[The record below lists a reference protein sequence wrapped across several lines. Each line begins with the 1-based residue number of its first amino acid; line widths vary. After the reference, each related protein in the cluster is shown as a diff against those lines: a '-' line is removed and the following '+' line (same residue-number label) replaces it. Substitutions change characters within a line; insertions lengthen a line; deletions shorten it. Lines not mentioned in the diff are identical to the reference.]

1 MFSIYRIYYET
12 IIRPFTEKIQNFNS
26 SKRFLKTGKTKLT
39 IYQYKCSIYWLPLL
53 SDKRKIRHFL
63 IFAKYS
69 EIK

>member
-39 IYQYKCSIYWLPLL
+39 IYQYKWFDLL
-53 SDKRKIRHFL
+53 VATFI
-63 IFAKYS
+63 
-69 EIK
+69 